1 MTATSDDPQQADPSA
16 KPSAPRKK
24 RRRRRWL
31 GIGGGGVL
39 FILILLI
46 VGRAMLPWALRSYV
60 NRTLDQNPLYDGKIG
75 DIDVH
80 LWRGAYSI
88 EDIRLV
94 KTTGNVPVPLFSSKR
109 LDLAIEWR
117 ALLSGKI
124 VGRVAIEQPELN
136 FVDAGEKGESQTGV
150 GGPWLKILEDLFPF
164 KINSLYVNHG
174 SIHFRAF
181 DTEPPLDMYIADLN
195 ASILN
200 LSNIHDDVTPLIST
214 VEAKG
219 MALGH
224 APFEYKMQ
232 FDPFSYRPTFKLAVR
247 LIGLDVTK
255 INTLTRKYGAF
266 DFERGWFDLVVELDA
281 KEGYLEGYTKPLF
294 RNLTVL
300 SLRDDVKED
309 NVVEVDAKEGNLE
322 GYVKP
327 LFRDLKVLSLR
338 QDIKEGNVIQFF
350 WEALLGVATEILE
363 NQPRDQFGTVINFKG
378 DASNPQTSILE
389 IVGNVL
395 RNAFIR
401 AYLPRLHGE
410 ATQVEGLQFS
420 PGEVSDPIA
429 PIGN

>member
-1 MTATSDDPQQADPSA
+1 MTATTAATDADEKSNA
-16 KPSAPRKK
+16 GVQDKASTTRKK
-24 RRRRRWL
+24 RRKHRKRRWF
-31 GIGGGGVL
+31 GIGGGGIFL
-39 FILILLI
+39 ILVLLI

-94 KTTGNVPVPLFSSKR
+94 KTTGNVPVPLFASKR
-109 LDLAIEWR
+109 LDLAIEWP
-117 ALLSGKI
+117 ALMAGEI

-136 FVDAGEKGESQTGV
+136 FVDSAEEGGGEDQTGA

-164 KINSLYVNHG
+164 KINSLSVNDG

-181 DTEPPLDMYIADLN
+181 DVDEPVDVFIADLN
-195 ASILN
+195 ASIRN
-200 LSNIHDDVTPLIST
+200 LTNIHDEVTPLIST
-214 VEAKG
+214 VEASGKA
-219 MALGH
+219 MGH
-224 APFEYKMQ
+224 APLEYKMQ

-255 INTLTRKYGAF
+255 INTLTRAYGAF
-266 DFERGWFDLVVELDA
+266 DFERGWFDLVVEVDA
-281 KEGYLEGYTKPLF
+281 KEGYMEGYVKPLF
-294 RNLTVL
+294 RNLTIL

-309 NVVEVDAKEGNLE
+309 NVIEV
-322 GYVKP
+322 
-327 LFRDLKVLSLR
+327 
-338 QDIKEGNVIQFF
+338 F
-350 WEALLGVATEILE
+350 WEALLGIATEVLE
-363 NQPRDQFGTVINFKG
+363 NQPRDQFATNINFKG
-378 DASNPQTSILE
+378 DATNPRLNILE
-389 IVGNVL
+389 VIGNVL

-420 PGEVSDPIA
+420 PGQVSDPIA
-429 PIGN
+429 PIGD

>member
-1 MTATSDDPQQADPSA
+1 MTATPDESPKADDPADP
-16 KPSAPRKK
+16 PTPRKK
-24 RRRRRWL
+24 RHRRRRRWWFRL
-31 GIGGGGVL
+31 GGGG
-39 FILILLI
+39 ILLI
-46 VGRAMLPWALRSYV
+46 VILLLVGRAMLPWALRSYV

-94 KTTGNVPVPLFSSKR
+94 KTTGNVPVPLFHAKR

-117 ALLSGKI
+117 ALFSGKI

-164 KINSLYVNHG
+164 KINSLYVNQG

-195 ASILN
+195 AAILN

-214 VEAKG
+214 VEARG
-219 MALGH
+219 MVLGH
-224 APFEYKMQ
+224 APLEYKMK
-232 FDPFSYRPTFKLAVR
+232 FDPFSYRPTFNLAVR

-255 INTLTRKYGAF
+255 TNALTRAYGAF
-266 DFERGWFDLVVELDA
+266 DFERGWFDLVVEMDA
-281 KEGYLEGYTKPLF
+281 KEGG
-294 RNLTVL
+294 V
-300 SLRDDVKED
+300 
-309 NVVEVDAKEGNLE
+309 E

-327 LFRDLKVLSLR
+327 LFRDLRVLSLR
-338 QDIKEGNVIQFF
+338 QDIKEDNVIQFF
-350 WEALLGVATEILE
+350 WEALLGVTTGILK
-363 NQPRDQFGTVINFKG
+363 NPPRDQFGTVVNFTG
-378 DASNPQTSILE
+378 DLSNPRLNILE
-389 IVGNVL
+389 ILGNVL

-410 ATQVEGLQFS
+410 ATQDPLMQFS
-420 PGEVSDPIA
+420 PGGVSEPIA
-429 PIGN
+429 PITE

>member
-1 MTATSDDPQQADPSA
+1 MTAAPDEPARDAKQA
-16 KPSAPRKK
+16 KPAKPRKK
-24 RRRRRWL
+24 RHPLLRL
-31 GIGGGGVL
+31 GGGG
-39 FILILLI
+39 ILLI
-46 VGRAMLPWALRSYV
+46 IAALITARAMMPGALRWYV
-60 NRTLDQNPLYDGKIG
+60 NRTLDQHPMYDGKIG

-224 APFEYKMQ
+224 APFEYKMK
-232 FDPFSYRPTFKLAVR
+232 FDPFSYRPTFNLAVR

-255 INTLTRKYGAF
+255 TNPLTRAYGSF
-266 DFERGWFDLVVELDA
+266 DFERGWFDLVVE
-281 KEGYLEGYTKPLF
+281 
-294 RNLTVL
+294 
-300 SLRDDVKED
+300 
-309 NVVEVDAKEGNLE
+309 VDAREGSLE

-338 QDIKEGNVIQFF
+338 QDIKEDNVIEFF
-350 WEALLGVATEILE
+350 WEALLGITTGILK
-363 NQPRDQFGTVINFKG
+363 NPPRDQFGTVVNFKG
-378 DASNPQTSILE
+378 DLSNPQLSILE

-410 ATQVEGLQFS
+410 ATQDPLMQFS
-420 PGEVSDPIA
+420 PGSVSDPIA
-429 PIGN
+429 PITQ